1 MKISIAGTGKIAEE
15 VMRMLHEEFAGKI
28 EVTGIYARKHSVEH
42 AIDLCQAYAPTGF
55 VYTDYARMLQEAEAD
70 FVYIANANHVH
81 HDYAIQAMMA
91 DKNVIV
97 EKPIAVNRVE
107 TDELVDMAILRC
119 VYCLPAF
126 SLLYM
131 PLFRKLQEVLPQ
143 IGKVRMIHCN
153 YAQRSSRYDRYLK
166 GELTPVFDPAM
177 AGGTL
182 ADLNV
187 YNLCFTIAL
196 FGPPRTIRYDC
207 NRGFNGIDTSGTLL
221 CHYPTSLAVLSASKD
236 SDGLSYGCIQ
246 GEEGYIEVHGSVSI
260 MDSFTLHL
268 KGKEPVTFK
277 SETGR
282 HRLSYEFQEFLNLI
296 ENRQECH
303 IVIPYV
309 TRIMQEIAIAQER
322 MVQEI

>member
-1 MKISIAGTGKIAEE
+1 MKISIVGTGKIAEE
-15 VMRMLHEEFAGKI
+15 VMRMLHKDFSEKI
-28 EVTGIYARKHSVEH
+28 RVTGIYARQQSVEH

-55 VYTDYARMLQEAEAD
+55 VFTDYQRMLQEAEAD

-81 HDYAIQAMMA
+81 HEYAMQAMLA
-91 DKNVIV
+91 GKNVII
-97 EKPIAVNRVE
+97 EKPIAVNRVQTE
-107 TDELVDMAILRC
+107 EIIDTAIQRC
-119 VYCLPAF
+119 VYCMPAF

-143 IGKVRMIHCN
+143 IGTVRMVHCN
-153 YAQRSSRYDRYLK
+153 YAQRSSRYDRYLQ

-260 MDSFTLHL
+260 IDSFTLHL

-277 SETGR
+277 SESGC
-282 HRLSYEFQEFLNLI
+282 HRLSYEFNEFLALI

-303 IVIPYV
+303 IVIPYL

-322 MVQEI
+322 MVQFS

>member
-1 MKISIAGTGKIAEE
+1 MKISIAGTGKITEE
-15 VMRMLHEEFAGKI
+15 VMRMLHEEFAGEI
-28 EVTGIYARKHSVEH
+28 EVTGIFSREQSVEH
-42 AIDLCQAYAPTGF
+42 AIDLCQAYAPRGF
-55 VYTDYARMLQEAEAD
+55 VYTDYQRMLQEAEAD

-81 HDYAIQAMMA
+81 HEYAMQAMMA
-91 DKNVIV
+91 GKNVIV
-97 EKPIAVNRVE
+97 EKPIAVDRVQTE
-107 TDELVDMAILRC
+107 ELIDTAIQRC
-119 VYCLPAF
+119 VYCLPAY

-131 PLFRKLQEVLPQ
+131 PMFRKLQEFVPKLGT
-143 IGKVRMIHCN
+143 IRMVHCN

-187 YNLCFTIAL
+187 YNLCFAIAL
-196 FGPPRTIRYDC
+196 FGPPRTIRYEC
-207 NRGFNGIDTSGTLL
+207 NRGYNGIDTSGTLL

-246 GEEGYIEVHGSVSI
+246 GEEGYIEVQGSVSTLN
-260 MDSFTLHL
+260 SFTVHL
-268 KGKEPVTFK
+268 KGQEPVTFK
-277 SETGR
+277 NETGH
-282 HRLSYEFQEFLNLI
+282 HRLSYEFREFLNLI

-303 IVIPYV
+303 IVIPYL

-322 MVQEI
+322 MIS

>member
-15 VMRMLHEEFAGKI
+15 VMRMLHEEFKGEI
-28 EVTGIYARKHSVEH
+28 EVTGIFAREQSVEH

-55 VYTDYARMLQEAEAD
+55 VYTDYARMLDEAEAD

-81 HDYAIQAMMA
+81 HEYAMQAMQA
-91 DKNVIV
+91 GKNVIV
-97 EKPIAVNRVE
+97 EKPIAVNRVQTE
-107 TDELVDMAILRC
+107 ELIDTALQRC
-119 VYCLPAF
+119 VFCLPAY

-131 PLFRKLQEVLPQ
+131 PMLRKLQELVPK

-153 YAQRSSRYDRYLK
+153 YAQRSSRYDRYLN
-166 GELTPVFDPAM
+166 GEITPVFDPAM

-207 NRGFNGIDTSGTLL
+207 NRGYNGIDTSGTLL
-221 CHYPTSLAVLSASKD
+221 CHYPTSIAVLSASKD

-246 GEEGYIEVHGSVSI
+246 GEEGYIEVHGSVSTLN
-260 MDSFTLHL
+260 SFTIHL
-268 KGKEPVTFK
+268 KGQEPVTYRNEDGK
-277 SETGR
+277 
-282 HRLSYEFQEFLNLI
+282 HRLSYEFREFLNLI

-322 MVQEI
+322 MAIDN